1 MLHKIDFI
9 RRSLGLLGGHSFIV
23 FVKLSDTQYTARF
36 LSDFAATSFLLGK
49 GGVEHPTK
57 FSKRWGLDGTSAFR
71 GGYLRK
77 GGDIFHGGEGG
88 GGRGCNFHIKNKLKS
103 EMFNDKKGL

>member
-36 LSDFAATSFLLGK
+36 LSDFAGTSFLLGK
-49 GGVEHPTK
+49 GGLNIQPN
-57 FSKRWGLDGTSAFR
+57 FQ
-71 GGYLRK
+71 K
-77 GGDIFHGGEGG
+77 GGVLTGPHLLEGG
-88 GGRGCNFHIKNKLKS
+88 T
-103 EMFNDKKGL
+103 